1 MKPTLVW
8 RPQARED
15 LLDIYLAIGIDNVA
29 AAERLYTAIEEK
41 ASLLAAHPRLG
52 VRRPEIAPTAR
63 MLVEGVYLILY
74 ETHPDTDEGPV
85 DGIEIVRL
93 MHGHRDLS
101 RIF

>member
-41 ASLLAAHPRLG
+41 
-52 VRRPEIAPTAR
+52 APTAR